1 MSNNPF
7 QYLQKE
13 YDTTLQNIKQAEI
26 AEINNP
32 TNRSLEQNYISNVN
46 NFYKVKKEVS
56 QLTNSMI
63 NNALPLD
70 IPQLQEHC
78 KDTKMYNMAY
88 PNLRQDLKPLN
99 PPPQQK
105 PSLFVN
111 DIFTGSQSGPVM
123 NVLDMSNNYRSL
135 AQGTSCDKNRN
146 ERALASGATRK
157 KCINSSFS
165 NRLNQAQFRSGSDVV
180 AMQADNGN
188 VYHFDNGNRA
198 GAPLCSTAVSLN
210 SHRDIDWTPQN
221 LPVLT
226 TMNKDVYVNN
236 LMAQRQQQQECK
248 QNQANQRAN
257 YTNYLNSRASG
268 SLNNPNNP
276 IWKPLDSKYLN

>member
-26 AEINNP
+26 DEINNP
-32 TNRSLEQNYISNVN
+32 TNRSLEQNYLSNVN
-46 NFYKVKKEVS
+46 NFYKVKKEVA
-56 QLTNSMI
+56 QLSNSMI

-70 IPQLQEHC
+70 IPQLQNHC
-78 KDTKMYNMAY
+78 QNNKMYNMAY
-88 PNLRQDLKPLN
+88 PNLQQDLKPLN

-111 DIFTGSQSGPVM
+111 DLFTGSQGGPVL

-135 AQGTSCDKNRN
+135 AEGTTCDQNRSL
-146 ERALASGATRK
+146 RAGNIN
-157 KCINSSFS
+157 KCTNSSFS
-165 NRLNQAQFRSGSDVV
+165 NKLNQEQFRSGSEVV
-180 AMQADNGN
+180 AMQGDNGK

-198 GAPLCSTAVSLN
+198 GAPLCATAVSLN
-210 SHRDIDWTPQN
+210 MHRDIPWTPQN

-226 TMNKDVYVNN
+226 TMNKNAYVNN
-236 LMAQRQQQQECK
+236 VMAQRQQQQECK
-248 QNQANQRAN
+248 QNQAFRRAN
-257 YTNYLNSRASG
+257 YTNYLNNKAAG

>member
-7 QYLQKE
+7 QFLQKE

-26 AEINNP
+26 ADINNP
-32 TNRSLEQNYISNVN
+32 TNRSLEENYISNVN

-56 QLTNSMI
+56 QLSNSMI

-70 IPQLQEHC
+70 IPQLQSHC
-78 KDTKMYNMAY
+78 ENNKMYNMAY
-88 PNLRQDLKPLN
+88 PNLQQDLRPLN
-99 PPPQQK
+99 PPPEQK

-111 DIFTGSQSGPVM
+111 DLFTGSQGGPVM

-135 AQGTSCDKNRN
+135 AEGNR
-146 ERALASGATRK
+146 AVTKGSTRK

-165 NRLNQAQFRSGSDVV
+165 NKLNQAQFRSGSEVV

-198 GAPLCSTAVSLN
+198 GAPLCATAASLN
-210 SHRDIDWTPQN
+210 MHQDVPWTPQN

-226 TMNKDVYVNN
+226 TMNKDAYVNN
-236 LMAQRQQQQECK
+236 VMAQRQQQQECR
-248 QNQANQRAN
+248 QNQAMQRAN
-257 YTNYLNSRASG
+257 FTSYLNNKASG
-268 SLNNPNNP
+268 ALNNPNNP

>member
-56 QLTNSMI
+56 QLSNSMI
-63 NNALPLD
+63 NNALSLD
-70 IPQLQEHC
+70 IPQLQNHC
-78 KDTKMYNMAY
+78 ENNKMYNMAY
-88 PNLRQDLKPLN
+88 PNLQQDLKPLN

-105 PSLFVN
+105 STLFVN
-111 DIFTGSQSGPVM
+111 DLFTGSQGGPVM

-135 AQGTSCDKNRN
+135 AEGTNC

-165 NRLNQAQFRSGSDVV
+165 NKLNQAQFRSGSEVV
-180 AMQADNGN
+180 AMQSDNGK

-198 GAPLCSTAVSLN
+198 GAPLCATAASLN
-210 SHRDIDWTPQN
+210 MHRDVPWTPQN

-226 TMNKDVYVNN
+226 TMNKDAYVNN
-236 LMAQRQQQQECK
+236 VMAQRQQQQECK
-248 QNQANQRAN
+248 QNQAFRRLN
-257 YTNYLNSRASG
+257 YANYLNNKASG
-268 SLNNPNNP
+268 TLNNPNNP